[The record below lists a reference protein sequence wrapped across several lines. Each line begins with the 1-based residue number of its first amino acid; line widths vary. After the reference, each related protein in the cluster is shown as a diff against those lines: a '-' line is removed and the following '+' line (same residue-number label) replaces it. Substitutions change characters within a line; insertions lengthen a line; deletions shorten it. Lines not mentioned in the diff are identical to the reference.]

1 MAMIEIRFHGRGGQG
16 AVQASELLAHAAFA
30 QGLWPQ
36 SFPFFGVERRGAPV
50 VAYTRV
56 DDRPIRLRTSID
68 APDIVVVLDPGLLAA
83 QPVTAGLRPGGLL
96 LANQRRPADTLPAG
110 PYRRVAL
117 DATAIAVDEHLGSA
131 TAPIVNTAMLGA
143 LARASGVVRLEQL
156 LTAIE
161 AHVPA
166 HPEQN
171 RRAAERGFAAAQ
183 VMLPAGEAV
192 PMPPTSPGRRVVVP
206 DAPMA
211 STPTS
216 VLHTSSWRTVLP
228 VIDLSRCT
236 RCGFCWKFCPDDA
249 IALAPDG
256 TPSVVADYCK
266 GCGICAV
273 ECPPKTI
280 HMVPEPEG
288 GLA

>member
-1 MAMIEIRFHGRGGQG
+1 MIEIRFHGRGGQG

-50 VAYTRV
+50 VAYTRL
-56 DDRPIRLRTSID
+56 DDRPIRLRTSIES
-68 APDIVVVLDPGLLAA
+68 PDIVVVLDPSLLNG
-83 QPVTAGLRPGGLL
+83 QQVTAGLHPNGWL
-96 LANQRRPADTLPAG
+96 LANQRSGADTLPSG
-110 PYRRVAL
+110 PYRRAAV
-117 DATAIAVDEHLGSA
+117 DATAIALAEHLGSA

-143 LARASGVVRLEQL
+143 LARASGVVELAPL
-156 LTAIE
+156 LSAIE
-161 AHVPA
+161 EHVPA
-166 HPEQN
+166 YPEQN
-171 RRAAERGFAAAQ
+171 RRAAEHGFASVQ
-183 VMLPAGEAV
+183 VLPAGAASPRTTAAAMVRPLRV
-192 PMPPTSPGRRVVVP
+192 PE
-206 DAPMA
+206 APMA
-211 STPTS
+211 STPTTA
-216 VLHTSSWRTVLP
+216 LRTSSWRTVLP

-249 IALAPDG
+249 IALTPDG

-280 HMVPEPEG
+280 RMVAEPEG
-288 GLA
+288 GIA